1 MHAILHRKFWSRT
14 QGCLAVMFL
23 AGLVTASSARA
34 QVTNIIWK
42 ARISGQLSIQQ
53 FNTQLNPQV
62 RTSPFNTY
70 NFLTMVLGGL
80 PPINSVLALN
90 FEAFNGQTNY
100 YLSVFDTV
108 GLTNT
113 LRISSGEVATILRNK
128 TSDFLFTESM
138 VLPPGTNT
146 WGGGLIQLSGRTALS
161 HATPTTVSANIQ
173 GFITDTRPTDLNGT
187 TGIFTSAT
195 IQTLGR
201 PVRVQPPVVP

>member
-1 MHAILHRKFWSRT
+1 
-14 QGCLAVMFL
+14 MFL
-23 AGLVTASSARA
+23 AGFMTASVSRA

-42 ARISGQLSIQQ
+42 AGISGRLSIQQ
-53 FNTQLNPQV
+53 FDTRLNPQV
-62 RTSPFNTY
+62 RTAPFNSY
-70 NFLTMVLGGL
+70 NFLTMVLGSV
-80 PPINSVLALN
+80 PPSNSVLALN

-100 YLSVFDTV
+100 FLSVFDTV

-113 LRISSGEVATILRNK
+113 LRISTGEVATILRNK
-128 TSDFLFTESM
+128 NSDFLFTESM
-138 VLPPGTNT
+138 VLPPAPGSNT

-161 HATPTTVSANIQ
+161 HATPTTVSATVQ